1 MVKFLIS
8 GNYIGEGIKG
18 LLSEGGS
25 SRRTAIEKLANSL
38 GGNVECIYYAFGKYD
53 IYGIINIPDRAA
65 MAAFSLKASATG
77 LVKVK
82 CTALLTPEEID
93 EAVKKTSEY
102 RAPGQSW
109 FQ

>member
-1 MVKFLIS
+1 MVKFLVY
-8 GNYIGEGIKG
+8 GNYIGEGIRG
-18 LLSEGGS
+18 LLTEGGS
-25 SRRTAIEKLANSL
+25 SRRVVIEKLASSL
-38 GGNVECIYYAFGKYD
+38 GGNVECTYYAFGDYD
-53 IYGIINIPDRAA
+53 VYCIINMPDRAS

-82 CTALLTPEEID
+82 CIALMTPEEID
-93 EAVKKTSEY
+93 EAIKKTSEY